1 MDTIIIL
8 YLPRGR
14 GLWQDAEPAFE
25 RMLKRMKTAMRR
37 KKQKGFTLIELI
49 IIIAVLAIL
58 AAVAIPAYQN
68 VSQGAE
74 KNIAKTEAGTLAT
87 SLNTYN
93 TIARTSEQIGT
104 VTGVTAKMSSGTV
117 VLITGDYNFSVSFD
131 SAANA
136 SRAIGNIEFKNG
148 AWFPKAD
155 ITT

>member
-1 MDTIIIL
+1 MKK
-8 YLPRGR
+8 
-14 GLWQDAEPAFE
+14 A
-25 RMLKRMKTAMRR
+25 MLR

-93 TIARTSEQIGT
+93 TIAKASAVIDTAGKLAAVQ
-104 VTGVTAKMSSGTV
+104 TGSLVELKV
-117 VLITGDYNFSVSFD
+117 GDYNFSVSFD

-136 SRAIGNIEFKNG
+136 ARAVGNIEFKNG

-155 ITT
+155 ITA